1 MNKVE
6 ALIPFKVTLL
16 ACVILR
22 AENVTRNLIPELQL
36 RVEFILP
43 LLIEYQ
49 VRFCNDIQRLS
60 CPSN

>member
-43 LLIEYQ
+43 LLIFVMISRDLLALQ
-49 VRFCNDIQRLS
+49 TS
-60 CPSN
+60 